1 MPLSPIVCIITLIAK
16 LIETV
21 ISQVYLL
28 LYFCPICGVLKITRC
43 VLNLVREREKY
54 QNYPK
59 YTFSSLPWLAKK
71 NISSFSQFAILLLLH
86 TILPDNYLIANYRL
100 PRPVRAL
107 DRLVVA

>member
-1 MPLSPIVCIITLIAK
+1 M
-16 LIETV
+16 
-21 ISQVYLL
+21 IS
-28 LYFCPICGVLKITRC
+28 
-43 VLNLVREREKY
+43 
-54 QNYPK
+54 
-59 YTFSSLPWLAKK
+59 KK